1 MFPSRIIKPAIAK
14 GCCVMNS
21 GIVKWFDE
29 KKGYGFI
36 AYDENQEVFVHF
48 TAIEEDG
55 FKSLDPGDEVDFV
68 IVEGARGMQA
78 AHVKKK

>member
-1 MFPSRIIKPAIAK
+1 
-14 GCCVMNS
+14 MNS

-36 AYDENQEVFVHF
+36 AYEENQEVFVHF
-48 TAIEEDG
+48 TAIEEEG
-55 FKSLDPGDEVDFV
+55 FKTLDPGDEVEFV
-68 IVEGARGMQA
+68 IVEGARGIQA

>member
-1 MFPSRIIKPAIAK
+1 MTK
-14 GCCVMNS
+14 GCCLMNK
-21 GIVKWFDE
+21 GTVKWFDE

-36 AYDENQEVFVHF
+36 TYEENQEVFVHF
-48 TAIEEDG
+48 TAIEDEG
-55 FKSLDPGDEVDFV
+55 FKTLEPGDEVEFV

>member
-1 MFPSRIIKPAIAK
+1 
-14 GCCVMNS
+14 MNS
-21 GIVKWFDE
+21 GNVKWFDE

-36 AYDENQEVFVHF
+36 TYEENQEVFVHF
-48 TAIEEDG
+48 TAIENEG
-55 FKSLDPGDEVDFV
+55 FKTLDPGDEVEFV

>member
-1 MFPSRIIKPAIAK
+1 
-14 GCCVMNS
+14 MNS

-78 AHVKKK
+78 AHVLIFSFISLISISG

>member
-1 MFPSRIIKPAIAK
+1 
-14 GCCVMNS
+14 MNS
-21 GIVKWFDE
+21 GIVKLFDE

>member
-1 MFPSRIIKPAIAK
+1 
-14 GCCVMNS
+14 MNS

-48 TAIEEDG
+48 TAIEDEG
-55 FKSLDPGDEVDFV
+55 FKTLEPGDEVEFV

>member
-1 MFPSRIIKPAIAK
+1 MALLNGLMK
-14 GCCVMNS
+14 
-21 GIVKWFDE
+21 

-36 AYDENQEVFVHF
+36 TYEENQEVFVHF

-55 FKSLDPGDEVDFV
+55 FKSLDPGDEVTFV

-78 AHVKKK
+78 AHVKEINEKISHD

>member
-1 MFPSRIIKPAIAK
+1 
-14 GCCVMNS
+14 MNS

-36 AYDENQEVFVHF
+36 TYEENQEVFVHF
-48 TAIEEDG
+48 TAIEEEV
-55 FKSLDPGDEVDFV
+55 FKTLDPGDEVEFV

>member
-1 MFPSRIIKPAIAK
+1 
-14 GCCVMNS
+14 MNN

-36 AYDENQEVFVHF
+36 TYEENQEVFVHF

-55 FKSLDPGDEVDFV
+55 FKTLDPGDNVEFV

>member
-1 MFPSRIIKPAIAK
+1 
-14 GCCVMNS
+14 MNS

-36 AYDENQEVFVHF
+36 TYEENQEVFVHF
-48 TAIEEDG
+48 TAIENDG
-55 FKSLDPGDEVDFV
+55 FKTLDPGDEVEFV

-78 AHVKKK
+78 AHVKKLAAS

>member
-1 MFPSRIIKPAIAK
+1 
-14 GCCVMNS
+14 MNN

-36 AYDENQEVFVHF
+36 SYEDNQEVFVHF

-55 FKSLDPGDEVDFV
+55 FKSLDPGDEVEFV

>member
-1 MFPSRIIKPAIAK
+1 MTK
-14 GCCVMNS
+14 GCCLMNE
-21 GIVKWFDE
+21 GTVKWFDE

-36 AYDENQEVFVHF
+36 TYEENQEVFVHF
-48 TAIEEDG
+48 TAIEDEE
-55 FKSLDPGDEVDFV
+55 FKTLEPGDEVEFV

>member
-1 MFPSRIIKPAIAK
+1 MI
-14 GCCVMNS
+14 S

>member
-1 MFPSRIIKPAIAK
+1 
-14 GCCVMNS
+14 MNN
-21 GIVKWFDE
+21 GVVKWFDE

-36 AYDENQEVFVHF
+36 CYEETQEVFVHF
-48 TAIEEDG
+48 TAIEENG
-55 FKSLDPGDEVDFV
+55 FKTLEPGDEVEFV

>member
-1 MFPSRIIKPAIAK
+1 
-14 GCCVMNS
+14 MNS

-78 AHVKKK
+78 AHV

>member
-1 MFPSRIIKPAIAK
+1 
-14 GCCVMNS
+14 MNS

-55 FKSLDPGDEVDFV
+55 FKSLDPGDEVDVV

>member
-1 MFPSRIIKPAIAK
+1 
-14 GCCVMNS
+14 MNS

-68 IVEGARGMQA
+68 IVEGACGMQA

>member
-1 MFPSRIIKPAIAK
+1 
-14 GCCVMNS
+14 MNN
-21 GIVKWFDE
+21 GVVKWFDE

-36 AYDENQEVFVHF
+36 SYEETQEVFVHF
-48 TAIEEDG
+48 TAIEENG
-55 FKSLDPGDEVDFV
+55 FKTLEPGDEVEFV

>member
-1 MFPSRIIKPAIAK
+1 
-14 GCCVMNS
+14 MNS

-78 AHVKKK
+78 THVKKK

>member
-1 MFPSRIIKPAIAK
+1 
-14 GCCVMNS
+14 MNS

-36 AYDENQEVFVHF
+36 AYDENKEVFVHF

>member
-1 MFPSRIIKPAIAK
+1 
-14 GCCVMNS
+14 MNS

-36 AYDENQEVFVHF
+36 AYDENQEVFAHF